1 MKATKLIALL
11 LLLVVIVSSLAS
23 CTVPQELKPK
33 PEGEDSTII
42 DDIYRDLYNALR
54 DVRNYFRDEVFA
66 PAETK

>member
-23 CTVPQELKPK
+23 CTVPRELKPK